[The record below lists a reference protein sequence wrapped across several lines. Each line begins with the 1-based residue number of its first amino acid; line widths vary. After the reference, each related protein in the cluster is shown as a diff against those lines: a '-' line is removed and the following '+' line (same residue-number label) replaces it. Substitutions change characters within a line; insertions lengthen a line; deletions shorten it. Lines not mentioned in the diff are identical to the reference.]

1 MGRIKDLQAEHQD
14 WLAHNF
20 PHQMPH
26 QPLLGICEEAGELAH
41 VHLKREQ
48 GIRRLG
54 GDSGYDLTC
63 DALGDIFIY
72 MMSYANS
79 NHIDLEKAIEDTW
92 ARVVRRDWEADPV
105 AGGET

>member
-1 MGRIKDLQAEHQD
+1 VIRELQDQHAE
-14 WLAHNF
+14 WLSHNF

-26 QPLLGICEEAGELAH
+26 QPLLGICEEVGELAH

-54 GDSGYDLTC
+54 GDSGHDLTI

-79 NHIDLEKAIEDTW
+79 AHIDLEQAITDTW
-92 ARVVRRDWEADPV
+92 ARVSKRDWEADPET
-105 AGGET
+105 GGET